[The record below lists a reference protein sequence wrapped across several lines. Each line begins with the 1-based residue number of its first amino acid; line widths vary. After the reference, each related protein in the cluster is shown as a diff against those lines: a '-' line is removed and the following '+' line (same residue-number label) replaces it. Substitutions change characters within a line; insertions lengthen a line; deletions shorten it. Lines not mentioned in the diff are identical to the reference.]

1 MNYSEMA
8 ITVTELNKYIKNK
21 FEKDEYLTELL
32 IKGEISNFKN
42 HYTGHMYFTLKDEN
56 SLIKCVMFKTY
67 AQKLNF
73 MPKDGMKVIILGG
86 VSVFERDGVYQ
97 IYVKAIQEDGLG
109 DLYTKYQQ
117 LKENLEKQG
126 LFNPEHKKKIPMMP
140 KIIGVLSS
148 QTGSVI
154 KDIINVS
161 TRRNPNVYIKLLPVP
176 VQGEGAS
183 EKIAYGI
190 DFMNKNKLADVLILA
205 RGGGSLEDLWPFNEE
220 IVARSIYNSEI
231 PIISA
236 VGHETDFTIAD
247 FVADLRAP
255 TPSAAAELAVPDI
268 YEINKN
274 LNSYKDRLRMA
285 LIKKVEFMKLRY
297 EKCMSSS
304 VFKEP
309 TRRINDNYLK
319 VDMYIK
325 HLESIIRQKYKNE
338 KTKYIEL
345 VSKLD
350 ALSPLKTLSRGYS
363 LVEKD
368 NEIVKSVKQLSV
380 GDEIEIR
387 FADGKVNAIVPK
399 GRGVFGS
406 LYFKRLKYL
415 IEK

>member
-21 FEKDEYLTELL
+21 IAEDEYLNEIL

-42 HYTGHMYFTLKDEN
+42 HYTGHLYFTLKDEN
-56 SLIKCVMFKTY
+56 SLIKCIMFKTY

-73 MPKDGMKVIILGG
+73 MPKDGMKVIILGS

-97 IYVKAIQEDGLG
+97 IYAKVMQEDGLG
-109 DLYTKYQQ
+109 DLYTKYQK
-117 LKENLEKQG
+117 LKQKLEEQG
-126 LFNPEHKKKIPMMP
+126 LFKQEYKKPIPMFP

-161 TRRNPNVYIKLLPVP
+161 TRRNPNVYIRLLPVP
-176 VQGEGAS
+176 VQGEGAA

-190 DFMNKNKLADVLILA
+190 EYMNKNKLADILILA

-220 IVARSIYNSEI
+220 IVAHSIFNSEI

-247 FVADLRAP
+247 FVSDLRAP

-268 YEINKN
+268 YELNKKII
-274 LNSYKDRLRMA
+274 SYEDRLRNS
-285 LIKKVEFMKLRY
+285 LIKKVELMRLRY
-297 EKCMSSS
+297 EKCMSSV

-309 TRRINDNYLK
+309 TRKINDNYLK
-319 VDMYIK
+319 VDNCIK
-325 HLESIIRQKYKNE
+325 RLENSIKIKQKE
-338 KTKYIEL
+338 QKTKYVEL
-345 VSKLD
+345 ISKLD
-350 ALSPLKTLSRGYS
+350 TLSPLKTLTRGYS
-363 LVEKD
+363 LVEQDKK
-368 NEIVKSVKQLSV
+368 IVKSAKDLKT
-380 GDEIEIR
+380 GDKINIR
-387 FADGKVNAIVPK
+387 FIDGKKEAQI
-399 GRGVFGS
+399 
-406 LYFKRLKYL
+406 L
-415 IEK
+415 